1 MHSYSGS
8 TSSPTTSLILELL
21 SFAAFLLIIEFYL
34 TLVSL
39 KTMYLVSNKEDF
51 KVATQLEN
59 VSVVLTPVN
68 PNLPEVPT
76 SNAPI

>member
-39 KTMYLVSNKEDF
+39 KTMYLVGNNEDF

>member
-39 KTMYLVSNKEDF
+39 KTMYLVGNKEDF

>member
-21 SFAAFLLIIEFYL
+21 SFAAFLLFIEFYL

-51 KVATQLEN
+51 KDTTQLEN